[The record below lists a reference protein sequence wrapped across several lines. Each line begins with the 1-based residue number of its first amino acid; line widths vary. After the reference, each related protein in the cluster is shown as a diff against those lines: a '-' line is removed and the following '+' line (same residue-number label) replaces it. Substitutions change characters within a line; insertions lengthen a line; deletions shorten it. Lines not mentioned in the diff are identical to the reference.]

1 MSYYLHVLCNRGP
14 KNIAWNYIFYFL
26 KHKKRKKKKKSMVV
40 YRLKVSKNCKDSP
53 FKKKGENQL
62 YFKEKKRGGGR
73 DKINLSVHFIKF
85 SKSKLLRL
93 FPQASVNPKVILG
106 TLKSHLFGSK
116 WTMLRIVELGLDRFI
131 DSCHFS
137 SWGNNSTLVEQMP
150 LRTSWAFYID
160 PSEHRDPNAS

>member
-14 KNIAWNYIFYFL
+14 KNIAWSYIFYFL
-26 KHKKRKKKKKSMVV
+26 KHKKRKKKKNQWLSIGWRSVKTVKI
-40 YRLKVSKNCKDSP
+40 LHL
-53 FKKKGENQL
+53 KKKERIN
-62 YFKEKKRGGGR
+62 YTSKKKKRGGGR
-73 DKINLSVHFIKF
+73 AKINLSVHFIKF

-160 PSEHRDPNAS
+160 PSEHRHPNAS